1 MKRFVK
7 EFIKRGLLCAA
18 GGPIIMAA
26 IYLILGYSGVVDTV
40 SVTKIGVE
48 ILTATLMAFIAAGI
62 TAIYQIERISAFTAA
77 LIHGI
82 ALYLDYIIFYLING
96 WLKSNLAAVGVFTAI
111 FIAGYTI
118 IWLFIFLVTKK
129 EVKKLNSEIGK

>member
-1 MKRFVK
+1 MKRFIK
-7 EFIKRGLLCAA
+7 EFLKRGLICAA
-18 GGPIIMAA
+18 GGPIIISA

-48 ILTATLMAFIAAGI
+48 ILTVTLMAFIAAGI
-62 TAIYQIERISAFTAA
+62 TAVYQIERISAFSAA
-77 LIHGI
+77 LIHGF

-96 WLKSNLAAVGVFTAI
+96 WLKSNIEAIGIFTAA
-111 FIAGYTI
+111 FVGGYAI
-118 IWLFIFLVTKK
+118 IWLIIYLITKK

>member
-96 WLKSNLAAVGVFTAI
+96 WLKSNIEAIGIFTAA
-111 FIAGYTI
+111 FVGGYTI

>member
-1 MKRFVK
+1 MKRFII
-7 EFIKRGLLCAA
+7 EFLKRGLICAA
-18 GGPIIMAA
+18 GGPIIISA

-62 TAIYQIERISAFTAA
+62 TAVYQIERISAFSAA

-96 WLKSNLAAVGVFTAI
+96 WLKSNIDAISIFTAA
-111 FIAGYTI
+111 FVGGYAI
-118 IWLFIFLVTKK
+118 IWLIIYLITKK

>member
-1 MKRFVK
+1 MKRFIK
-7 EFIKRGLLCAA
+7 EFLKRGLICAA
-18 GGPIIMAA
+18 GGPIIMSA
-26 IYLILGYSGVVDTV
+26 IYLILGYLGAVDTV

-62 TAIYQIERISAFTAA
+62 TAVYQIERISAFTAA
-77 LIHGI
+77 LIHGF

-96 WLKSNLAAVGVFTAI
+96 WLKSNIEAIGIFTAA
-111 FIAGYTI
+111 FVGGYAI
-118 IWLFIFLVTKK
+118 IWLIIYLITKK

>member
-1 MKRFVK
+1 MKRFIK
-7 EFIKRGLLCAA
+7 EFLKRGLICAA
-18 GGPIIMAA
+18 GGPIIISA
-26 IYLILGYSGVVDTV
+26 IYLILGYSGAVDTV

-62 TAIYQIERISAFTAA
+62 TAVYQIERISAFTAA
-77 LIHGI
+77 LIHGF

-96 WLKSNLAAVGVFTAI
+96 WLKSNIEAIGIFTAA
-111 FIAGYTI
+111 FVGGYAI
-118 IWLFIFLVTKK
+118 IWLIIYLITKK

>member
-1 MKRFVK
+1 MKRFIK
-7 EFIKRGLLCAA
+7 EFLKRGLICAA
-18 GGPIIMAA
+18 GGPIIISA

-62 TAIYQIERISAFTAA
+62 TAVYQIERISAFSAA

-82 ALYLDYIIFYLING
+82 VLYLDYIIFYLING
-96 WLKSNLAAVGVFTAI
+96 WLKSNIEAIGIFTAA
-111 FIAGYTI
+111 FVGGYAI
-118 IWLFIFLVTKK
+118 IWLIIYLITKK

>member
-1 MKRFVK
+1 MKRFIK
-7 EFIKRGLLCAA
+7 EFLKRGLICAA
-18 GGPIIMAA
+18 GGPIIISA
-26 IYLILGYSGVVDTV
+26 IYLILGYSGAVDTV

-62 TAIYQIERISAFTAA
+62 TAVYQIERISVFTAA
-77 LIHGI
+77 LIHGF

-96 WLKSNLAAVGVFTAI
+96 WLKSNIDAISIFTAA
-111 FIAGYTI
+111 FVGGYAI
-118 IWLFIFLVTKK
+118 IWLIIYLITKK

>member
-1 MKRFVK
+1 MKRFIK
-7 EFIKRGLLCAA
+7 EFLKRGLICAA
-18 GGPIIMAA
+18 GGPIIISA
-26 IYLILGYSGVVDTV
+26 IYLILGYSGAVDTV

-62 TAIYQIERISAFTAA
+62 TAVYQIERISAFTAA
-77 LIHGI
+77 LIHGF

-96 WLKSNLAAVGVFTAI
+96 WLKSNIEAIGIFTAA
-111 FIAGYTI
+111 FVGGYAI
-118 IWLFIFLVTKK
+118 IWLIIYSITKK

>member
-1 MKRFVK
+1 MKRFIK
-7 EFIKRGLLCAA
+7 EFLKRGLICAA
-18 GGPIIMAA
+18 GGPIIISA
-26 IYLILGYSGVVDTV
+26 IYLILGYLGVVDTV

-48 ILTATLMAFIAAGI
+48 ILTVTLMAFIAAGI
-62 TAIYQIERISAFTAA
+62 TAVYQIERISAFTAA
-77 LIHGI
+77 LIHGS

-96 WLKSNLAAVGVFTAI
+96 WLKSNLAAVGVFTTI

>member
-1 MKRFVK
+1 MKRFIK
-7 EFIKRGLLCAA
+7 EFLKRGLICAA
-18 GGPIIMAA
+18 GGPIIISA
-26 IYLILGYSGVVDTV
+26 IYLILGYLEVVDTV

-62 TAIYQIERISAFTAA
+62 TAVYQIERISAFSAA
-77 LIHGI
+77 LIHGF

-96 WLKSNLAAVGVFTAI
+96 WLKSNIEAIGIFTAA
-111 FIAGYTI
+111 FVGGYAI
-118 IWLFIFLVTKK
+118 IWLIIYSITKK

>member
-1 MKRFVK
+1 MKRFIK
-7 EFIKRGLLCAA
+7 EFLKRGLICAA
-18 GGPIIMAA
+18 GGPIIISA

-62 TAIYQIERISAFTAA
+62 TAVYQIERISAFTAA
-77 LIHGI
+77 LIHGF

-96 WLKSNLAAVGVFTAI
+96 WLKSNIDAISIFTAA
-111 FIAGYTI
+111 FVGGYAI
-118 IWLFIFLVTKK
+118 IWLIIYSITKK

>member
-1 MKRFVK
+1 MKGCIK

-18 GGPIIMAA
+18 GGPIIIAA
-26 IYLILGYSGVVDTV
+26 IYLILGYSGVVDTL

-48 ILTATLMAFIAAGI
+48 ILTVTLMAFIAAGI
-62 TAIYQIERISAFTAA
+62 TAIYQIEHISPFTAA

-96 WLKSNLAAVGVFTAI
+96 WMKSNIEAIGIFTAA
-111 FIAGYTI
+111 FVGGYAI
-118 IWLFIFLVTKK
+118 IWLIIYLVTKK
-129 EVKKLNSEIGK
+129 EVKKLNSEIDG

>member
-1 MKRFVK
+1 MKRFIK
-7 EFIKRGLLCAA
+7 EFLKRGLICAA
-18 GGPIIMAA
+18 GGPIIISA

-62 TAIYQIERISAFTAA
+62 TAVYQIERISAFTAA
-77 LIHGI
+77 LIHGF

-96 WLKSNLAAVGVFTAI
+96 WLKSNIDAIGIFTAA
-111 FIAGYTI
+111 FVGGYAI
-118 IWLFIFLVTKK
+118 IWLIIYSITKK

>member
-1 MKRFVK
+1 MKRFIK
-7 EFIKRGLLCAA
+7 EFLKRGLICAA
-18 GGPIIMAA
+18 GGPIIISA

-62 TAIYQIERISAFTAA
+62 TAVYQIERISAFTAA
-77 LIHGI
+77 LIHGF
-82 ALYLDYIIFYLING
+82 ALYIDYIIFYLING
-96 WLKSNLAAVGVFTAI
+96 WLKSNIEAIGILTAAFVG
-111 FIAGYTI
+111 GYAI
-118 IWLFIFLVTKK
+118 IWLIIYLITKK

>member
-1 MKRFVK
+1 MKRFIK
-7 EFIKRGLLCAA
+7 EFLKRGLICAA
-18 GGPIIMAA
+18 GGPIIISA

-62 TAIYQIERISAFTAA
+62 TAVYQIERISAFSAA
-77 LIHGI
+77 LIHGF

-96 WLKSNLAAVGVFTAI
+96 WLKSNIEAIGIFTAA
-111 FIAGYTI
+111 FVGGYAI
-118 IWLFIFLVTKK
+118 IWLIIYSITKK

>member
-1 MKRFVK
+1 MKGFIK

-18 GGPIIMAA
+18 GGPIIIAA
-26 IYLILGYSGVVDTV
+26 IYLILGYSGVVDTL

-48 ILTATLMAFIAAGI
+48 ILTVTLMAFIAAGI
-62 TAIYQIERISAFTAA
+62 TAIYQIERISPFTAA

-96 WLKSNLAAVGVFTAI
+96 WMKSNIEAIGIFTAA
-111 FIAGYTI
+111 FVGGYAI
-118 IWLFIFLVTKK
+118 IWPIIYLVTKK
-129 EVKKLNSEIGK
+129 EVKKLNSEIDG

>member
-1 MKRFVK
+1 MKRFIK
-7 EFIKRGLLCAA
+7 EFLKRGLICAA
-18 GGPIIMAA
+18 GGPIIISA

-62 TAIYQIERISAFTAA
+62 TAVYQIERISAFTAT
-77 LIHGI
+77 LIHGF
-82 ALYLDYIIFYLING
+82 ALYIDYIIFYLING
-96 WLKSNLAAVGVFTAI
+96 WLKSNIEAIGIFTAA
-111 FIAGYTI
+111 FVGGYAI
-118 IWLFIFLVTKK
+118 IWLIIYLITKK